1 MQHVSKDAEVFESQL
16 LQGIGQQ
23 DQIVEWVEKTLDYL
37 VSQSL
42 QIKSDVQLSLFVKQL
57 VKHIQ

>member
-1 MQHVSKDAEVFESQL
+1 MSKDAEVFESQL